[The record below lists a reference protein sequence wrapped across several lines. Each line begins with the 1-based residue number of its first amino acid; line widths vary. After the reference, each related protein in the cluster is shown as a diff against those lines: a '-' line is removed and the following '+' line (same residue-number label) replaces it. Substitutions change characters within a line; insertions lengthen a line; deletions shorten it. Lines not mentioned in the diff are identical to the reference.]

1 MHLHRQALR
10 PRLCLLRSN
19 GWFPTKPGWYKLVD
33 PETAS
38 RKHMRGIV
46 PMASEAAVV
55 DCLGAPSQL
64 GRAAMRMRSRVG
76 SEQLVGNRLVLTGA
90 VLYLLEW
97 VAIIGGGIAVPL
109 GPGTAQR
116 EVVDAY
122 SGHANSI
129 GWASGWFS
137 VVLIGRIIFVVGLR
151 AGLVASGRPQP
162 LLDVAVAAMT
172 AGVVL
177 EVVTYAMT
185 TAAAGPT
192 RAISGPGTAP
202 PWATSKATA
211 AAVT

>member
-1 MHLHRQALR
+1 
-10 PRLCLLRSN
+10 
-19 GWFPTKPGWYKLVD
+19 
-33 PETAS
+33 
-38 RKHMRGIV
+38 MRI
-46 PMASEAAVV
+46 
-55 DCLGAPSQL
+55 
-64 GRAAMRMRSRVG
+64 
-76 SEQLVGNRLVLTGA
+76 
-90 VLYLLEW
+90 
-97 VAIIGGGIAVPL
+97 AIIGGGIAVPL

-185 TAAAGPT
+185 TAAAVLADEGAATTTVLALDRAAFEVNATLFGPT
-192 RAISGPGTAP
+192 GAAVLCASIGLWRSGLLPGVLTTMGLISGAVLTLAAAALTAP
-202 PWATSKATA
+202 ELASAHDAATA
-211 AAVT
+211 LVLLVWVWMIWTGVLFWRRSPAPEVVTSVASPTDMRR